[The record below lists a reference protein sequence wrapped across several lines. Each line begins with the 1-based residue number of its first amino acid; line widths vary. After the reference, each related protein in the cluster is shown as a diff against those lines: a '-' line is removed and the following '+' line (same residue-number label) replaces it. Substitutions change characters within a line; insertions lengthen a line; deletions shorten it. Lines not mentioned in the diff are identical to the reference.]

1 MKQIEGMDAA
11 CAARAKKLNRN
22 AIKATIHT
30 LLTAE
35 LALVISMYP
44 PALELDEFVKEKLA
58 VIVPPLQ
65 ERVILVKVSLWSYKW
80 SRHILV

>member
-1 MKQIEGMDAA
+1 MDAA
-11 CAARAKKLNRN
+11 RAARAKKLNCN

-35 LALVISMYP
+35 LALVISVYL
-44 PALELDEFVKEKLA
+44 PALESDEFVEEKLV

-65 ERVILVKVSLWSYKW
+65 EQVILVKVSLWT
-80 SRHILV
+80 